1 MDDEKMMNPK
11 WMKLLKVFHL
21 LGMAL
26 LCIGLLGTSLV
37 LLQQEPDGQLLAW
50 LQTGFMSSGGI
61 FVMATGL
68 IYNIFTRYGFKRRW
82 ILGKWVVTV
91 LLFAVSFL
99 LPPSFGVVALQMGL
113 LFVIILLSVY
123 KW

>member
-21 LGMAL
+21 LGMVL

>member
-1 MDDEKMMNPK
+1 MKKMMNPK

-37 LLQQEPDGQLLAW
+37 LLQQEPDEQLLAW

-99 LPPSFGVVALQMGL
+99 LPPSFGVVALQLGL

>member
-1 MDDEKMMNPK
+1 MKKMMNPK

-50 LQTGFMSSGGI
+50 LQTGFMRSGGI

>member
-1 MDDEKMMNPK
+1 MMKKMMNPK

-37 LLQQEPDGQLLAW
+37 LLQQEPDEQLLAW

-99 LPPSFGVVALQMGL
+99 LPPSFGVVALQLGL

>member
-1 MDDEKMMNPK
+1 MMKKMMNPK

-37 LLQQEPDGQLLAW
+37 LLQQEPDEQLLAW
-50 LQTGFMSSGGI
+50 LQTGFMRSGGL

-99 LPPSFGVVALQMGL
+99 LPPSFGVVALQLGL

>member
-1 MDDEKMMNPK
+1 MKKMMNPK

-37 LLQQEPDGQLLAW
+37 LLQQEPDEQLLAW
-50 LQTGFMSSGGI
+50 LQTGFMSSGGL

-99 LPPSFGVVALQMGL
+99 LPPSFGVVALQLGL

>member
-1 MDDEKMMNPK
+1 MKKMMNPK

>member
-1 MDDEKMMNPK
+1 MMKKMMNPK

-37 LLQQEPDGQLLAW
+37 LLQQEPDEQLLAW
-50 LQTGFMSSGGI
+50 LQTGFMSSGGL

-99 LPPSFGVVALQMGL
+99 LPPSFGVVALQLGL

>member
-1 MDDEKMMNPK
+1 MMKKMMNPK

>member
-1 MDDEKMMNPK
+1 MKKMMNPK

-21 LGMAL
+21 LGMVL

>member
-1 MDDEKMMNPK
+1 MMKKMMNPK

-113 LFVIILLSVY
+113 LFVIILLAVY

>member
-1 MDDEKMMNPK
+1 MMKKMMNPK

-99 LPPSFGVVALQMGL
+99 LPPFFGVVALQMGL